1 MPVFHDSPRPSTTNQ
16 PLLDAI
22 QAEGRTGAY
31 IDVGA
36 AEGHDAVFFAN
47 HCPSTQVYAF
57 EPDARRVTQA
67 FKNVWLNVPAHRSV
81 KVIEEGVHARWSGM
95 HTGDLKFEAHEVD
108 LNTAPCVRLDNV
120 RAELGEIAVL
130 KISCGQ
136 TPSIVESAELLI
148 DEQRP
153 LIAVRGDARE
163 VLRLLPFYALIGT
176 YGPDSLLAG

>member
-1 MPVFHDSPRPSTTNQ
+1 MPVFHDSPRLSTNNQ

-22 QAEGRTGAY
+22 QAEQRVGAY

-36 AEGHDAVFFAN
+36 SEGHDAVFFAN
-47 HCPSTQVYAF
+47 ECPSTQVYAF
-57 EPDARRVTQA
+57 EPNARRATQA
-67 FKNVWLNVPAHRSV
+67 FKNVWLNVSHHRSV
-81 KVIEEGVHARWSGM
+81 KVIAEGVHGRWSGM
-95 HTGDLKFEAHEVD
+95 HTEDLKFEAHEVD
-108 LNTAPCVRLDNV
+108 IDTAPCIRLDNV
-120 RAELGEIAVL
+120 RADLGDVAVL

-136 TPSIVESAELLI
+136 TPSIIESAEQLI

-153 LIAVRGDARE
+153 LIVVSGDARV